1 MKKVLFFAIPVL
13 VLLSMACSKEK
24 IDPVINQPA
33 PNETQADLTFLR
45 EEEKLARDVY
55 RYAARRYPSM
65 PIFGNIASSEQ
76 THMDKTLAILQH
88 YSLPDPVGNNAE
100 GVFVDTLLQQLYV
113 QLTQKVDL
121 SLVDALQVGATIED
135 LDIADIMTNQAVT
148 DLPDDI
154 ALLYAQLHCG
164 SRNHLRAYVGQ
175 INTQGS
181 SYAPQYLTASYYAEV
196 LAGSHENCNQ
206 P

>member
-13 VLLSMACSKEK
+13 VLLSMACSKDK

-55 RYAARRYPSM
+55 RYAATRYPSM
-65 PIFGNIASSEQ
+65 QIFGNIASSEQ
-76 THMDKTLAILQH
+76 THMDKTLAILQK
-88 YSLPDPVGNNAE
+88 YGLPDPVGTNAE
-100 GVFVDTLLQQLYV
+100 GVFTDTLLQKLYV

-135 LDIADIMTNQAVT
+135 LDIADIRTSQAVT
-148 DLPDDI
+148 ELPEDI

-181 SYAPQYLTASYYAEV
+181 SYAPQYLTPSYYAEV